1 MATEPRQ
8 NGFTLIEIL
17 IVLGI
22 LAALLSIAVP
32 VLFKSQATAERAT
45 TGALIQQIRVAVKQ
59 RMNSPKFGDAPPS
72 TLAMA
77 GFESTNDL
85 NEGIEAL
92 VATLGAEDSEM
103 NPFDDED
110 RLENLDGDRD
120 PKRQTFGK
128 SKEFFEYLDA
138 WFNPL
143 IYFRLRDFEGDGK
156 KSVRYTRQD
165 GTTIE
170 VSPVKSAKTGAYAG
184 ALDGFQIIS
193 LGPDEEFGTDDDVNS
208 WSSR

>member
-1 MATEPRQ
+1 MATEPR
-8 NGFTLIEIL
+8 NGGFTLIEIL

-22 LAALLSIAVP
+22 LAALLTVATP
-32 VLFKSQATAERAT
+32 VLFKSRESAERKT
-45 TGALIQQIRVAVKQ
+45 TGALIQQIRVAVKH

-72 TLAMA
+72 RLALA

-92 VATLGAEDSEM
+92 VATLGAEDSEL

-120 PKRQTFGK
+120 PKKMTFGK
-128 SKEFFEYLDA
+128 SKQFFEYVDA

-143 IYFRLRDFEGDGK
+143 VYFRLRDFEEDGK

-170 VSPVKSAKTGAYAG
+170 VSPIISAKTGGFAG

-193 LGPDEEFGTDDDVNS
+193 LGPDEEFGTDDDVVS
-208 WSSR
+208 WSSK